1 LSRLTNIVEVNL
13 RADKSLFSPLSE
25 SPERNAEI
33 ISERISENVKDNQTN
48 DLYEFGRFRLD
59 AKKRRLWKDGELVAL
74 TPKEFEVLFVLIR
87 RAGIIVE
94 KDELLDT
101 IWKDIYVEEATLTR
115 NISFLRKKLGTDGA
129 DKFIETLPKRGY
141 RFLPAVRKV
150 EDTSKVLI
158 IEEQTLTKIT
168 VEEIVSLP
176 DELQTQNPPF
186 KVPSQLTE
194 NPKSKIQ
201 NPKLGSLAAS
211 LGILAVAAIGFIVYQ
226 NYFKKSA
233 PTVINVSRVVPFS
246 GLPGREN
253 MPTFSPDGKQIAFV
267 WNGGNELDNF
277 DVYLKLVGA
286 GEPVRLTKNAADDL
300 FPTFAP
306 DGKSI
311 AFVRSY
317 PTRSEVFIIPA
328 LGGAE
333 RKIAD
338 LRSIRS
344 NISCAPD
351 GKNIA
356 VSDSDTNSTAS
367 KIYLVNIENGAKTP
381 LTTPPDATSDNTP
394 AFAPDGK
401 TICFLRSFG
410 TVWQEI
416 FTSKAD
422 GSGEAKQI
430 TFDKTRIRGAAFGAD
445 GKIVFAS
452 QRGNNQWNLWQ
463 ISATGGEPQMI
474 ATNGKNLANPA
485 IAPDGKSIAFAEESN
500 DTNIWQFTR
509 DEGGVMRDEKTISEK
524 NTIES
529 GLIHPSSFIPHPLI
543 RSSRAD
549 HSPNYAPDGKRIA
562 FVSDRS
568 GVYQVW
574 TADADGANQLQ
585 LTDTANSAGSP
596 RFSPDGKSI
605 VFDAQIEGSG
615 DIFVINA
622 NGGESRN
629 LTNSPVRD
637 VLPSWGA
644 DGKSVIFTSNRS
656 GDYQLWK
663 IPSEGGEAIQLTK
676 TGAFES
682 FASPDGND
690 VFYTKERGVAGL
702 WRVSVNGGDESAV
715 PELIDAG
722 YWRYW
727 SVTPHGIFFVAH
739 SVNAPYTIRFY
750 DFVSKQIKDA
760 ATTDKTPIW
769 VFSGFSATPDG
780 KSLLFAQNDQNAS
793 SIMIAEIKK

>member
-1 LSRLTNIVEVNL
+1 
-13 RADKSLFSPLSE
+13 
-25 SPERNAEI
+25 
-33 ISERISENVKDNQTN
+33 VKDNQTN
-48 DLYEFGRFRLD
+48 DLYEFGGFRLD

-74 TPKEFEVLFVLIR
+74 TPKEFEVLFVLIS

-115 NISFLRKKLGTDGA
+115 NISFLRKKLGA
-129 DKFIETLPKRGY
+129 NNLIETLPKRGY

-168 VEEIVSLP
+168 VEETISLSEP
-176 DELQTQNPPF
+176 SAVADGLTFPTKNSNNQLQPPA
-186 KVPSQLTE
+186 TAG
-194 NPKSKIQ
+194 
-201 NPKLGSLAAS
+201 GSDLRRNRLAAVFGAIA
-211 LGILAVAAIGFIVYQ
+211 LVGIGFIVYQ
-226 NYFKKSA
+226 NYFVKSA
-233 PTVINVSRVVPFS
+233 STVINVSRVVPFS

-253 MPTFSPDGKQIAFV
+253 MPTFSPDGRQIAFV

-344 NISCAPD
+344 NISFAPD
-351 GKNIA
+351 SKNIA

-367 KIYLVNIENGAKTP
+367 KIFLVNIENGVKTP
-381 LTTPPDATSDNTP
+381 LTAPSETASDDTP

-401 TICFLRSFG
+401 SVCFLRSFG

-416 FTSKAD
+416 FTSNAD

-463 ISATGGEPQMI
+463 ISATVGEPQMI
-474 ATNGKNLANPA
+474 ATNSKNLANPA

-500 DTNIWQFTR
+500 DTNIWQLTR
-509 DEGGVMRDEKTISEK
+509 DEGGGMKDEKNISEK

-529 GLIHPSSFIPHPLI
+529 GLIHPSFFIPHSLI
-543 RSSRAD
+543 QSSRAD
-549 HSPNYAPDGKRIA
+549 HSPNYAPDGKRIV

-585 LTDTANSAGSP
+585 LTDTANPAGSP

-605 VFDAQIEGSG
+605 VFDAQIEGSSN
-615 DIFVINA
+615 IFIINA

-637 VLPSWGA
+637 VLPSWSA
-644 DGKSVIFTSNRS
+644 DGKYVIFTSNRG

-663 IPSEGGEAIQLTK
+663 IPTEGGEAVQLTK
-676 TGAFES
+676 IGAFES
-682 FASPDGND
+682 FAAPDGKSI
-690 VFYTKERGVAGL
+690 FYSKARGVAGL
-702 WRVSVNGGDESAV
+702 WMISTDGGDESAI
-715 PELIDAG
+715 PELSEAG

-727 SVTPHGIFFVAH
+727 TATEKGIYFVARAA
-739 SVNAPYTIRFY
+739 NPPYSIEFY
-750 DFVSKQIKDA
+750 DFSTKQVRAI
-760 ATTDKTPIW
+760 TTIDKTPIW
-769 VFSGFSATPDG
+769 VFSGFAAAPDG

-793 SIMIAEIKK
+793 GIMIAEIKK